1 MSDVRENILGGWSV
15 DEKNQLPEGLETF
28 ITESS
33 LGSKITPISL
43 LGTQVVSGINYM
55 LLCEIAMAAEPRE
68 EHFAM
73 VEITQLA
80 PFSMSDEYAVRSIKK
95 LA

>member
-1 MSDVRENILGGWSV
+1 MSDIRGNALGGWNV
-15 DEKNQLPEGLETF
+15 DEMNKLPEGLTTF
-28 ITESS
+28 FSESS
-33 LGSKITPISL
+33 FGSKITPISL
-43 LGTQVVSGINYM
+43 LGTQVVSGISYM
-55 LLCEIAMAAEPRE
+55 LLCEVAMATEPQE